1 MRRPAPLP
9 DRLGLALLRASGLDP
24 SDPGTQALM
33 AQWPLEALRGDA
45 RAKRAFWPQ
54 LRALRKRAP
63 DGTMIAV
70 SASDPLN
77 LLGGIVAGEKV
88 PRQPGARLLWRDGLP
103 LATLVAG
110 EFRALP
116 GLDAQDLHAAKVALL
131 RDPATGPAQPAGS
144 RPMADPLG
152 LHR

>member
-1 MRRPAPLP
+1 MNQKLIVSLLLAG
-9 DRLGLALLRASGLDP
+9 LG
-24 SDPGTQALM
+24 M
-33 AQWPLEALRGDA
+33 
-45 RAKRAFWPQ
+45 
-54 LRALRKRAP
+54 
-63 DGTMIAV
+63 
-70 SASDPLN
+70 
-77 LLGGIVAGEKV
+77 
-88 PRQPGARLLWRDGLP
+88 GARLLWRDGLP

-110 EFRALP
+110 EFRPLP